1 MKVGSEIQSWN
12 KPMKH
17 SHDFRKDTFSI
28 VPALAVAEFIEKDIK
43 AMHKGAP

>member
-1 MKVGSEIQSWN
+1 MKVDSEIQSW
-12 KPMKH
+12 KQPMKY

-28 VPALAVAEFIEKDIK
+28 VPALAVAEFIKKDIK